1 MQITFDLPDNLALT
15 EPDLRREVAILLWR
29 GCANALFQQNI
40 LLIEQ
45 AAQVIAI
52 DVDDFY
58 QILVDR
64 GILTPPSD
72 PDDDP
77 NELILAHLRISL
89 QQAEVGNLKPISEL
103 WDGIDDRRSI
113 RSNFS
118 HPRFSRTTSQ
128 VSQAISQYP
137 V

>member
-1 MQITFDLPDNLALT
+1 MQITIDLPDNLALT
-15 EPDLRREVAILLWR
+15 EPDLRREVAI
-29 GCANALFQQNI
+29 ALFQQKI

-45 AAQVIAI
+45 AAQVIAM

-64 GILTPPSD
+64 GILTPPTD

-89 QQAEVGNLKPISEL
+89 QQAEAGDLKPISEL
-103 WDGIDDRRSI
+103 WDGLDD
-113 RSNFS
+113 
-118 HPRFSRTTSQ
+118 
-128 VSQAISQYP
+128 
-137 V
+137 

>member
-1 MQITFDLPDNLALT
+1 MQITIDLPDNLALT

-29 GCANALFQQNI
+29 GCANVLFQQNI

-89 QQAEVGNLKPISEL
+89 QQAEADNLKPISEL
-103 WDGIDDRRSI
+103 WDGIDD
-113 RSNFS
+113 
-118 HPRFSRTTSQ
+118 
-128 VSQAISQYP
+128 
-137 V
+137 

>member
-1 MQITFDLPDNLALT
+1 MQITIDLPDNLALT
-15 EPDLRREVAILLWR
+15 ESDLRREVAI
-29 GCANALFQQNI
+29 ALFQQNI

-45 AAQVIAI
+45 AAQVLAI

-77 NELILAHLRISL
+77 KELILAHLRISL
-89 QQAEVGNLKPISEL
+89 QQVNAGNLKPISEL
-103 WDGIDDRRSI
+103 WDGIDD
-113 RSNFS
+113 
-118 HPRFSRTTSQ
+118 
-128 VSQAISQYP
+128 
-137 V
+137 

>member
-1 MQITFDLPDNLALT
+1 MQITIDLPDNLAVT

-29 GCANALFQQNI
+29 GYANALFQQNI

-45 AAQVIAI
+45 AAQVIAM

-64 GILTPPSD
+64 GILTPSID

-77 NELILAHLRISL
+77 KELIFAHLRISL
-89 QQAEVGNLKPISEL
+89 QQAEAGNLKPIAEL
-103 WDGIDDRRSI
+103 WDGIDD
-113 RSNFS
+113 
-118 HPRFSRTTSQ
+118 
-128 VSQAISQYP
+128 
-137 V
+137 

>member
-1 MQITFDLPDNLALT
+1 MQITIDLPGEVQVSEN
-15 EPDLRREVAILLWR
+15 DLRTELAI
-29 GCANALFQQNI
+29 ALFQQNS

-45 AAQVIAI
+45 AAQVIAM

-64 GILTPPSD
+64 GILTPQKKSD

-89 QQAEVGNLKPISEL
+89 QEAEAGNLKPISEL
-103 WDGIDDRRSI
+103 WDGIDD
-113 RSNFS
+113 
-118 HPRFSRTTSQ
+118 
-128 VSQAISQYP
+128 
-137 V
+137 